1 MEKGLCQ
8 RCPFLPTVP
17 CPGVIPLPRAR
28 CHQWVPLLWLGARAA
43 TGKRP
48 PPPSQSSGVP
58 VPCPGR
64 ACLQLCCSL
73 LPPAPPRV
81 LIGFLELYM
90 GLLLSLYILF
100 WALAWGHLFS
110 VSMWR
115 VSRSP
120 VLL

>member
-1 MEKGLCQ
+1 MPALPLSPH
-8 RCPFLPTVP
+8 CPLSW
-17 CPGVIPLPRAR
+17 CN
-28 CHQWVPLLWLGARAA
+28 
-43 TGKRP
+43 
-48 PPPSQSSGVP
+48 PPPSCKVPSVGPFALAGGSGSHWQKASP
-58 VPCPGR
+58 ALPKQWGASALPG
-64 ACLQLCCSL
+64 AS
-73 LPPAPPRV
+73 LPPAVLLPAASCPSRV